1 MKLIEYLQTEKDYKK
16 FSYPADVRRIVNV
29 MKKYNIEITPNE
41 AEELWDRYS
50 DDFDAQWLGLPNKDI
65 EIFETIICY
74 AKRKYKIDDYEDE
87 EEDYE

>member
-1 MKLIEYLQTEKDYKK
+1 MKLIEYLQTEKDYRR
-16 FSYPADVRRIVNV
+16 FSYPADVRRIVNA

-50 DDFDAQWLGLPNKDI
+50 DDFDAQWLGLPDNDN
-65 EIFETIICY
+65 EIFETIIHY
-74 AKRKYKIDDYEDE
+74 AKRKYEIEEE